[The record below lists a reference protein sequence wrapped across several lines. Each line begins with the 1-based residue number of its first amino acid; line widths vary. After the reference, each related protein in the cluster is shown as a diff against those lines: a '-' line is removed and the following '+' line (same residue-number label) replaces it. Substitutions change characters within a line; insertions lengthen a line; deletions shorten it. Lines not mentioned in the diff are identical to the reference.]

1 MTLEEARQDIDK
13 IDNELKTLF
22 FERMKVSAKIA
33 EIKKETGDEIYKP
46 DREKIVI
53 ERLSQGVDEDVR
65 EEYQAFVKSIME
77 ISRNYQFKK
86 ISEKN

>member
-33 EIKKETGDEIYKP
+33 AIKKETGDEIYKP
-46 DREKIVI
+46 DREKIII
-53 ERLSQGVDEDVR
+53 ERLSQGVDEDLR
-65 EEYQAFVKSIME
+65 EEYQAFVRSIME

>member
-1 MTLEEARQDIDK
+1 MTLEEARQDMDK

-33 EIKKETGDEIYKP
+33 AIKKETGDEIYKP

-53 ERLSQGVDEDVR
+53 ERLSQGVDEDLR
-65 EEYQAFVKSIME
+65 EEYQAFVRSIME
-77 ISRNYQFKK
+77 ISRN
-86 ISEKN
+86 

>member
-33 EIKKETGDEIYKP
+33 AIKKETGDEIYKP

-53 ERLSQGVDEDVR
+53 ERLSQGVDEDLR
-65 EEYQAFVKSIME
+65 EEYQAFVRSIME
-77 ISRNYQFKK
+77 ISRIYQFKK

>member
-33 EIKKETGDEIYKP
+33 AIKKETGDEIYKP

-53 ERLSQGVDEDVR
+53 ERLSQGVDEDLR
-65 EEYQAFVKSIME
+65 EEYQAFVRSIME